1 MINFLYL
8 NERKP
13 EVICFG
19 KFHPSINSSDTPSHS
34 AHYCHAAV
42 IKKQT
47 NLGMIFDKFF
57 FKMDQQIRTAS
68 IIYFYQIRV
77 TAKVKPYLLQNDLE
91 KVIDIFNHFPP
102 ALL

>member
-1 MINFLYL
+1 
-8 NERKP
+8 
-13 EVICFG
+13 
-19 KFHPSINSSDTPSHS
+19 
-34 AHYCHAAV
+34 
-42 IKKQT
+42 
-47 NLGMIFDKFF
+47 MIFDKFFF

>member
-1 MINFLYL
+1 
-8 NERKP
+8 
-13 EVICFG
+13 
-19 KFHPSINSSDTPSHS
+19 
-34 AHYCHAAV
+34 
-42 IKKQT
+42 
-47 NLGMIFDKFF
+47 MIFDKFF

-77 TAKVKPYLLQNDLE
+77 TSKVKPYLLQNDLE